1 MCSTPQ
7 RFLDEVARRYL
18 QGSQILKTTKQ
29 PILLRGSTEYE
40 IQYNGIR
47 TLVFFRFATHFWH
60 LGATSSHHI
69 EGHCGL
75 VTWCDVLPLFGFLR
89 TVKTSLRRIRRNKR
103 GIREKERKERTGSFL
118 VRFVSNSRCVE
129 TADDGGMGAERAA

>member
-47 TLVFFRFATHFWH
+47 TLVFSVLLHISGILVQPLAAT
-60 LGATSSHHI
+60 LK
-69 EGHCGL
+69 
-75 VTWCDVLPLFGFLR
+75 D
-89 TVKTSLRRIRRNKR
+89 TV
-103 GIREKERKERTGSFL
+103 GE
-118 VRFVSNSRCVE
+118 
-129 TADDGGMGAERAA
+129 